1 MATKNPYQGEDYDFF
16 EAARD
21 PETGEIKREMPK
33 AEPKGVNVDT
43 PAPKKQTF
51 SQAFAAARRAGDKT
65 FTFNGKSF
73 STKMASDAKSN
84 APTVAT
90 SRGAATTLGRVGP
103 TKERAAAMPLA
114 KKEEAKPAAKTA
126 PAKTEMQRNTA
137 SNVAA
142 NRERL
147 EARAAANRERMEAQR
162 KARSSESKPLFGRN
176 PAGKTPAE
184 FRKEQGFAKGGTVS
198 ARADGIAKR
207 GKTKC
212 KII

>member
-1 MATKNPYQGEDYDFF
+1 MATKNPYQGDDYDFF

-33 AEPKGVNVDT
+33 AEPKAE
-43 PAPKKQTF
+43 APKKQTF

>member
-1 MATKNPYQGEDYDFF
+1 MATKNPYQGDDYDFF

-43 PAPKKQTF
+43 PAAKKQTF

-73 STKMASDAKSN
+73 STKMASDK
-84 APTVAT
+84 PK
-90 SRGAATTLGRVGP
+90 AAASPAERVGP
-103 TKERAAAMPLA
+103 TKARAANLPPMPKA
-114 KKEEAKPAAKTA
+114 EAPKPAAKSA
-126 PAKTEMQRNTA
+126 PARTEMQRNTA

-147 EARAAANRERMEAQR
+147 EARAKANRERMEAQR
-162 KARSSESKPLFGRN
+162 KAKSGESKPMFGRN
-176 PAGKTPAE
+176 PAGKTSEE
-184 FRKEQGFAKGGTVS
+184 FRKEKGFAKGGTVS